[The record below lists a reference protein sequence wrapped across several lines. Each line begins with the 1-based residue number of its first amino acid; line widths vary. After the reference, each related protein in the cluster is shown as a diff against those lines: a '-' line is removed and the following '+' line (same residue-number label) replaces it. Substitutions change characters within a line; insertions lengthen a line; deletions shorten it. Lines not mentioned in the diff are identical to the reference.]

1 MRYVGG
7 GQRLARGSLIAA
19 AVAFAGFGHPGDWI
33 SGAGV
38 PGALIAEAWAK
49 DGQTYLDKA
58 EAYIAKGN
66 FNAAE
71 IELRN
76 AEREAPKDARIRALL
91 GQVYLKLGNF
101 AYAEREARTA
111 RDLNGPEAD
120 YILTLAE
127 AMMRQGKFAD
137 IPVEIKPGNRAPE
150 LESKV
155 RVALA
160 LAESALRN
168 PTKAE
173 ALLREA
179 VSLDPNAVAAKL
191 ALARLLIVRNRDEA
205 EKITDEV
212 LTAQP
217 KSADAITLKGEILAL
232 RGDADGALQR
242 FDEALTLDPGNIG
255 ARLARANLN
264 VNRNDFTA
272 LDKDLEVLLKAA
284 PQDFRANYLRALEY
298 VKKQDFAAADKIL
311 DRFSAEFCESAGR
324 ILCPGSD
331 QIPAEAI
338 WPGRRRDCEIR
349 GAGSEQPGGRAARGA
364 DCDGP
369 RQSAMPRWTI

>member
-19 AVAFAGFGHPGDWI
+19 AVAFAGFGHPGDWV
-33 SGAGV
+33 SGDGM
-38 PGALIAEAWAK
+38 LIPEAWAK

-58 EAYIAKGN
+58 EGYIAKGN

-91 GQVYLKLGNF
+91 AQVYLKLGNF
-101 AYAEREARTA
+101 AYAERSARTA

-155 RVALA
+155 RVVLA
-160 LAESALRN
+160 LAENALRN

-179 VSLDPNAVAAKL
+179 VALNPSAAPAKL
-191 ALARLLIVRNRDEA
+191 ALARQLVARNRDEA
-205 EKITDEV
+205 DKIVDEV
-212 LTAQP
+212 LAAQP
-217 KSADAITLKGEILAL
+217 KSADAIALKGEILAL
-232 RGDADGALQR
+232 GGNTDGAIQR
-242 FDEALTLDPGNIG
+242 FDEALTLDPGNTG
-255 ARLARANLN
+255 ARLARANVYL
-264 VNRNDFTA
+264 NRNDFTA

-284 PQDFRANYLRALEY
+284 PQDVRANYMRALEL
-298 VKKQDFAAADKIL
+298 VKKQDFATAD
-311 DRFSAEFCESAGR
+311 
-324 ILCPGSD
+324 
-331 QIPAEAI
+331 
-338 WPGRRRDCEIR
+338 
-349 GAGSEQPGGRAARGA
+349 
-364 DCDGP
+364 
-369 RQSAMPRWTI
+369 

>member
-1 MRYVGG
+1 MAPDAKIPERRQAEEGQGLMRYVGG

-19 AVAFAGFGHPGDWI
+19 AVAFAGFGHPGDWV
-33 SGAGV
+33 SGDGM
-38 PGALIAEAWAK
+38 LIPEAWAK

-58 EAYIAKGN
+58 EGYIAKGN

-91 GQVYLKLGNF
+91 AQVYLKLGNF
-101 AYAEREARTA
+101 AYAERSARTA

-155 RVALA
+155 RVVLA
-160 LAESALRN
+160 LAENALRN

-179 VSLDPNAVAAKL
+179 VALNPSAA
-191 ALARLLIVRNRDEA
+191 
-205 EKITDEV
+205 
-212 LTAQP
+212 
-217 KSADAITLKGEILAL
+217 
-232 RGDADGALQR
+232 
-242 FDEALTLDPGNIG
+242 
-255 ARLARANLN
+255 
-264 VNRNDFTA
+264 
-272 LDKDLEVLLKAA
+272 
-284 PQDFRANYLRALEY
+284 
-298 VKKQDFAAADKIL
+298 
-311 DRFSAEFCESAGR
+311 
-324 ILCPGSD
+324 
-331 QIPAEAI
+331 
-338 WPGRRRDCEIR
+338 
-349 GAGSEQPGGRAARGA
+349 
-364 DCDGP
+364 
-369 RQSAMPRWTI
+369 

>member
-1 MRYVGG
+1 MRYVGEG
-7 GQRLARGSLIAA
+7 RRLARSALLAAA
-19 AVAFAGFGHPGDWI
+19 AVAFAGFGLPGGGQTGEWL
-33 SGAGV
+33 
-38 PGALIAEAWAK
+38 PGAWAA
-49 DGQTYLDKA
+49 DGQAHLDRAKTYLS
-58 EAYIAKGN
+58 KGN

-76 AEREAPKDARIRALL
+76 AERDAPKDANIRALL
-91 GQVYLKLGNF
+91 AQVYLRLGNF
-101 AYAEREARTA
+101 ANAERTARAA

-155 RVALA
+155 RVVLA

-179 VSLDPNAVAAKL
+179 VSLDPNAVGAKL
-191 ALARLLIVRNRDEA
+191 TLARLLIVRNREEA

-232 RGDADGALQR
+232 RGDVDGALQR
-242 FDEALTLDPGNIG
+242 FDEALTLDLGNSG

-284 PQDFRANYLRALEY
+284 PQDF
-298 VKKQDFAAADKIL
+298 
-311 DRFSAEFCESAGR
+311 
-324 ILCPGSD
+324 
-331 QIPAEAI
+331 
-338 WPGRRRDCEIR
+338 
-349 GAGSEQPGGRAARGA
+349 
-364 DCDGP
+364 
-369 RQSAMPRWTI
+369 